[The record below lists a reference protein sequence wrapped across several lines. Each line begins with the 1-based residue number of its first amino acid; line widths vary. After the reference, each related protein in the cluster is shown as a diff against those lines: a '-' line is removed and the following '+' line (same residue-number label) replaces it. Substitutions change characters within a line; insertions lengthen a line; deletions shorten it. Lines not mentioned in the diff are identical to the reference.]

1 MQQPLVGVVIGS
13 RSDFNIMRR
22 GLETLRVMGVPYAFE
37 VINPYRAPDRLRA
50 FGTSAGER
58 GIEVLITAG
67 NVGALIAN
75 HLSAHTNL
83 PIIGVPIDASPLR
96 GQDALYSMVMAPP
109 GAPIATVGINNSEN
123 AAILAA
129 QILALR
135 HVRIREVLAHRRMAA
150 VQRMETIQQELRE
163 EYPDLC
169 LPEKTAPD
177 APPSSTDLDTDP
189 GPGESAT
196 PVPFT
201 PKPEWIRPG
210 ATLTDRSSGIG
221 ALVPTPVP
229 QEPGTPGRGPAEFRS
244 QTGAAPAAG
253 VRRYPRETGRP
264 DVDPQE
270 EALTADEELPRP
282 MPSRVIKTKVF
293 EIDRLTPDEDVVDHA
308 MMVLLEGGI
317 VGLPTDTVYGLAADA
332 TNNEAVERLYYLRGR
347 EHQKTLGVLIHH
359 PDMLRRLVREVP
371 PDLEKVLV
379 RYWPGA
385 LTVILPRDPNVLA
398 HVSGSDRIGVRLPSD
413 PACLAVISR
422 VGRPVAMRNAT
433 IDGRENVTN
442 AQEMIDHFS
451 GHVECI
457 LDGGDCPAN
466 GASTVLNAT
475 GERFEILREGS
486 VTRVQ
491 LKEILGDKLRD

>member
-1 MQQPLVGVVIGS
+1 MQPPLVAVVIGS

-22 GLETLRVMGVPYAFE
+22 GLETLRVMGVPYVFE
-37 VINPYRAPDRLRA
+37 VINPYRAPDKLRA
-50 FGTSAGER
+50 FATSAGER
-58 GIEVLITAG
+58 GIEVIITAG
-67 NVGALIAN
+67 SVGALIGN
-75 HLSAHTNL
+75 HISSLTNL

-129 QILALR
+129 QILAL
-135 HVRIREVLAHRRMAA
+135 HHLRIREVLAHRRMAA
-150 VQRMETIQQELRE
+150 AQRMETIQQELRD

-169 LPEKTAPD
+169 TLDKTAPD
-177 APPSSTDLDTDP
+177 APPASADLDTDP
-189 GPGESAT
+189 GTGESTT
-196 PVPFT
+196 PVPFA

-210 ATLTDRSSGIG
+210 ATLVERSSGIG

-229 QEPGTPGRGPAEFRS
+229 HEPGNPERS
-244 QTGAAPAAG
+244 ASAMEADRAAG
-253 VRRYPRETGRP
+253 LGGIRRISRAATAPELIDTPIPDMKPRAITP
-264 DVDPQE
+264 
-270 EALTADEELPRP
+270 
-282 MPSRVIKTKVF
+282 RVIKTKVF
-293 EIDRLTPDEDVVDHA
+293 EIDRNDPDEDIIDHA

-332 TNNEAVERLYYLRGR
+332 TNNEAVERLYYLKGR

-359 PDMLRRLVREVP
+359 PDMLRRLVREIP

-413 PACLAVISR
+413 PTCLSVISR

-433 IDGRENVTN
+433 IDSRESVTN
-442 AQEMIDHFS
+442 AKAMIDQYS
-451 GHVECI
+451 GHVDCI
-457 LDGGDCPAN
+457 LDGGDCPVE
-466 GASTVLNAT
+466 GASTVLNAAT
-475 GERFEILREGS
+475 EKFEILREGG
-486 VTRVQ
+486 VTRAQ
-491 LKEILGDKLRD
+491 LKEILGDRLKD